1 MRGPRVRAVYR
12 GLVGELERY
21 VVMALLATDLA
32 LAEAPGNV
40 LPGKKESGLSRD
52 SVIVVPQV
60 GAIDRRRLVEGI
72 ARLRKG
78 IITKVES
85 GIRLVPGLGNRGSPP
100 SNSPRRQGAKAH
112 RRPQRGHRPPTL
124 HQAPMRESA
133 SPPSKRSP
141 PSNSSSRRQCAIA
154 HRRPQRGH
162 RPPTLHQGANA
173 RSASPPSK
181 RSPPSNSSSRRQCAK
196 AHRHLQRGHR
206 PQTLHQCANARSAS
220 PPSKRPPPPDSSSM
234 RQCAQRIAAF
244 DEAIALTPATRGPTP
259 DKTRPHRQTRYL
271 PRTSPVAPRKA
282 ANER

>member
-1 MRGPRVRAVYR
+1 MHGPRVRGVYR
-12 GLVGELERY
+12 GLVGELKRY

-85 GIRLVPGLGNRGSPP
+85 GIRLVPGLGSRGSRPRTPP
-100 SNSPRRQGAKAH
+100 APR
-112 RRPQRGHRPPTL
+112 
-124 HQAPMRESA
+124 RESA
-133 SPPSKRSP
+133 SPSSKRSP

-154 HRRPQRGH
+154 HR
-162 RPPTLHQGANA
+162 
-173 RSASPPSK
+173 
-181 RSPPSNSSSRRQCAK
+181 
-196 AHRHLQRGHR
+196 HLQRGHR
-206 PQTLHQCANARSAS
+206 PQTLHQSANARKRIAALKEVTALQLFIKAPMRESAS

-271 PRTSPVAPRKA
+271 PRTSPVAPRQA